1 MAQSEYD
8 LSEDKLEIKDLRKCT
23 HVLRFYSTEENL
35 QSRHVQENSSHKAK
49 TSVDCTDCRIHE
61 LTSFE
66 FKCYSHKFHGAG
78 VRYEIAICI
87 VTSYIVWIN
96 AAYHVGHGMILK

>member
-61 LTSFE
+61 PTPFE
-66 FKCYSHKFHGAG
+66 SKWYGHKFHGTG
-78 VRYEIAICI
+78 VRYKIAIY
-87 VTSYIVWIN
+87 TNW
-96 AAYHVGHGMILK
+96 

>member
-1 MAQSEYD
+1 MD
-8 LSEDKLEIKDLRKCT
+8 
-23 HVLRFYSTEENL
+23 
-35 QSRHVQENSSHKAK
+35 K